1 MHPTKIQLI
10 FGPPKI
16 PARLGELGEKI
27 NPPLGILYLAA
38 YLRDKVC
45 NIEIDIVDGARHGY
59 DYTLRRIRDFR
70 PDILGVSFYTTT
82 ALSCYS
88 LINQMKDEDRSMFI
102 IAGGPHVTAL
112 PQELLCRSK
121 ADVGVIGE
129 GEESLLELVS
139 LFIEKGKRLSQM
151 EFKRIDGIIYRE
163 GEYHVVTRKRTLIKN
178 PDSIPFPARD
188 LINMQEYSGWY
199 LYKRLP
205 ETKMIMSRGC
215 PYNCTFC
222 SNPVWKTSKPWL
234 RLRSP
239 KNIVDEIEEI
249 MARHGIREFMD
260 DGDEFNNVVKNAM
273 GICEELKRR
282 RLDIPWK
289 TQLHVHS
296 LPEELV
302 RAMAKAGCWYVHL
315 GIESGNEQTLK
326 GIRKNITQEEVIRA
340 CKLLQKYNI
349 EVMGLF
355 MIYNVWE
362 EGGQL
367 RFEDTEASKRTLDF
381 ANVLLDKALLN
392 HLNWSITTPY
402 PGSELYN
409 IAIKYNLI
417 KAKLHEN
424 WDSWI
429 KENSFVMKL
438 PGVPEKEQA
447 RMKTYGMTKKAW
459 RILRSGNISIK
470 DFGLFIKKAL
480 KLGQNEFRAWL
491 KERNR

>member
-1 MHPTKIQLI
+1 
-10 FGPPKI
+10 
-16 PARLGELGEKI
+16 
-27 NPPLGILYLAA
+27 
-38 YLRDKVC
+38 
-45 NIEIDIVDGARHGY
+45 
-59 DYTLRRIRDFR
+59 
-70 PDILGVSFYTTT
+70 
-82 ALSCYS
+82 
-88 LINQMKDEDRSMFI
+88 
-102 IAGGPHVTAL
+102 
-112 PQELLCRSK
+112 
-121 ADVGVIGE
+121 
-129 GEESLLELVS
+129 
-139 LFIEKGKRLSQM
+139 
-151 EFKRIDGIIYRE
+151 
-163 GEYHVVTRKRTLIKN
+163 
-178 PDSIPFPARD
+178 
-188 LINMQEYSGWY
+188 MQEYSGWY